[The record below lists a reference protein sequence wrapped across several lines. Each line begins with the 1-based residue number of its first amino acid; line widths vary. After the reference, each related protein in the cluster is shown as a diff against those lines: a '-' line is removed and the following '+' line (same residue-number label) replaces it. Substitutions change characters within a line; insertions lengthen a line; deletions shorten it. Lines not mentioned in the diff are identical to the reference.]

1 MVALPAESGFPH
13 GGPTTAPC
21 LRKPPLAPGAR
32 CPCSGSSLPSKH
44 PRPSPV
50 RCAETSIAFH
60 ATPDA
65 GRQNPGSPRAHHAGE
80 AHCSGGK
87 KHTSCRV
94 VFSACCPPATY
105 SPCLPIF
112 PLGHFGQDRQGGPIS
127 DSDFSAFSHNLP
139 GPKEGRTVSSHGSV
153 FYPSQNGVRSSPFSG
168 PIKARWCGRTR
179 FIQENGEKHVD
190 LILLEYS
197 LHHSCYSHDP
207 RATKL
212 IGYVFKCLIKGPGI

>member
-1 MVALPAESGFPH
+1 MALPAESGSPH

-21 LRKPPLAPGAR
+21 LRKPPLAPGAH

-44 PRPSPV
+44 PRPSPA
-50 RCAETSIAFH
+50 RCAEASIAFH

-80 AHCSGGK
+80 AHRSGGK
-87 KHTSCRV
+87 KRTSCRV
-94 VFSACCPPATY
+94 VFSASCSPATY
-105 SPCLPIF
+105 SLCLPTF
-112 PLGHFGQDRQGGPIS
+112 PLGDFSQDRQGGPVSTLI
-127 DSDFSAFSHNLP
+127 FLP
-139 GPKEGRTVSSHGSV
+139 FPTIYQGQKRDGQPSSHGTV

-179 FIQENGEKHVD
+179 FIQEKDEKHVD
-190 LILLEYS
+190 LILLKYS

-207 RATKL
+207 RATKV
-212 IGYVFKCLIKGPGI
+212 IGYIFKCLIKGPGT

>member
-1 MVALPAESGFPH
+1 MLEDKTQVLPV
-13 GGPTTAPC
+13 PTM
-21 LRKPPLAPGAR
+21 PGR
-32 CPCSGSSLPSKH
+32 LTVQVGRSIRLVGWSSLLVAPL
-44 PRPSPV
+44 PP
-50 RCAETSIAFH
+50 T
-60 ATPDA
+60 
-65 GRQNPGSPRAHHAGE
+65 HHA
-80 AHCSGGK
+80 SPSSLWD
-87 KHTSCRV
+87 TSARTDREV
-94 VFSACCPPATY
+94 PFQTLIF
-105 SPCLPIF
+105 LPF
-112 PLGHFGQDRQGGPIS
+112 PTIYQGQKRDGQS
-127 DSDFSAFSHNLP
+127 
-139 GPKEGRTVSSHGSV
+139 SSHGSV